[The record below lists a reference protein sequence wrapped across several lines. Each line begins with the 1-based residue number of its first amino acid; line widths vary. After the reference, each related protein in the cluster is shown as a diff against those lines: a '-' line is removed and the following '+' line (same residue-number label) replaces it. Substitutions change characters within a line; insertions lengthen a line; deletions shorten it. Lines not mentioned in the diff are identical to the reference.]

1 MAKER
6 FTTGLDAPGERLS
19 GTMGIWVPGIDP
31 IPLPDGYQFA
41 WPDQTDLLVQLHLH
55 PSGKPEQE
63 QTSVGFHFT
72 DAPPTGRL
80 RPLVLINDQ
89 VDIAPGDANY
99 TLRASHTLK
108 RDVDVVGLFPHMH
121 LLGRTTTTTATF
133 PDGRTAPLL
142 SIRDWDFAWQGYYQF
157 AAPLRL
163 PAGTRLDAVFTFD
176 NSADN
181 PANPSRPPARVRFG
195 EQTADEMGV
204 VLLDVIDRGK
214 R

>member
-1 MAKER
+1 
-6 FTTGLDAPGERLS
+6 
-19 GTMGIWVPGIDP
+19 
-31 IPLPDGYQFA
+31 
-41 WPDQTDLLVQLHLH
+41 
-55 PSGKPEQE
+55 
-63 QTSVGFHFT
+63 
-72 DAPPTGRL
+72 
-80 RPLVLINDQ
+80 VLINDD

-99 TLRASHTLK
+99 SLHASHTLK

-121 LLGRTTTTTATF
+121 LLGRTVTTTATF
-133 PDGRTAPLL
+133 PDGRTTPLL

-157 AAPLRL
+157 TAPLRL

-181 PANPSRPPARVRFG
+181 PANPSTPPARVRFG

-204 VLLDVIDRGK
+204 VLLDVIDRGGGK